1 MRIVTPFD
9 FLAPALEASTMLAEA
24 QMVIGL
30 RLAGLAGFWPMG
42 RAESNRMVTEKLSAG
57 MDSAHAA
64 LRAGMAG
71 NSLPDVAMAAMKP
84 LRQKT
89 KSNARRLRRKATGV

>member
-1 MRIVTPFD
+1 MRVVTPFD
-9 FLAPALEASTMLAEA
+9 FLVPALEAFAMLAEA
-24 QMVIGL
+24 QMVVGL

-57 MDSAHAA
+57 MASAHAA
-64 LRAGMAG
+64 LQAGMAG
-71 NSLPDVAMAAMKP
+71 DNLPEVAMAAMKP

-89 KSNARRLRRKATGV
+89 KSNARRLRRKVTGV